1 MRTVRDADGNRC
13 LLVKRSGE
21 SSRVRDPETGAE
33 RFVPNEELE
42 VLDEDPLALAARAV
56 PESARLVCRAARTDA
71 ALGLLVE
78 LDERGPTSAR
88 ALLERYDRCES
99 DLHGLVS
106 ELIAAGAVERTDVLG
121 ERGYRL
127 TETAS
132 NGLDRL
138 RE

>member
-1 MRTVRDADGNRC
+1 MRTVRDDAGNRY
-13 LLVKRSGE
+13 LLVKRSSE

-33 RFVPNEELE
+33 RFLPNEELE
-42 VLDEDPLALAARAV
+42 VLDDDPLALAARAI
-56 PESARLVCRAARTDA
+56 PESVRLVCRAARTDA

-106 ELIAAGAVERTDVLG
+106 ELVAAGAIERADVFG

-127 TETAS
+127 TEEAS
-132 NGLDRL
+132 DGLDRL
-138 RE
+138 RD